1 MQRLFIFLKKY
12 IFYSNF
18 LSKVMF
24 VPISLFKKQIWNHLD
39 HFKNLDHLVIVFYLR
54 WKNNHICLN
63 VWELLIV
70 ASRAKKNMLFINQ
83 GWIYLGQIYIFWMK
97 KNRAGV
103 NLFRHTS
110 FNMYMHY
117 VPQFINKILHFQAK
131 KKTQITGQKFIF
143 CHT

>member
-1 MQRLFIFLKKY
+1 MYAEVIFLKKNY
-12 IFYSNF
+12 IFHSNF

-24 VPISLFKKQIWNHLD
+24 VPISLFKKQIWIHLD

-63 VWELLIV
+63 VCKLLIV

-131 KKTQITGQKFIF
+131 KKTS
-143 CHT
+143 